1 MTRQRARRPQRA
13 LTVNGRPRPELDVA
27 EAFPA
32 FRRDPVVA
40 PDGTIRSR
48 AALSSPVM
56 GRLLDTIRSP
66 LDVRL
71 LPEEE
76 LPRLAQ
82 EVREFLLTHVS
93 RTGGHLASGL
103 GVVEL
108 TIALH
113 YVFDTPLDQIVWDV
127 GHQVYPHKILT
138 GRRERFGT
146 LRQKGG
152 LSGFTMRQ
160 ESEYDAF
167 NAAHA
172 STAISAALG
181 MAVARDLKG
190 EAFHVVAV
198 VGDGGLTGGMAME
211 GLNQAGYLNRPL
223 IVILN
228 DNEMSISVN
237 VGAMSGYLNRIIAGQ
252 VYNKVKD
259 ETGKILDRIPLVGEK
274 LHELAGAVE
283 DAAKKALVPGT
294 LFEELGFRYMG
305 PYNGHSIAAL
315 LPVLREAKQRDKPVL
330 IHVRTVK
337 GKGYRLAEKDPVK
350 WHGPSPFRVDTG
362 EITKN
367 TAPPSYT
374 QVFGETLVTLA
385 EKDPRII
392 AVTAAMPEGTGV
404 DKFARRFPDRAFDVG
419 ICEQH
424 GVTFCAGMATRGLK
438 PVAAIYSTFLQRAY
452 DQIFHDV
459 CLMDLPVVFA
469 LDRAGLVGNDGPTHH
484 GVHDLAYLRVLPNM
498 LVCAPKD
505 EEELRHLLAT
515 ALEAGHP
522 IAVRYPRGA
531 GEGTATA
538 GPPTALPVGKGE
550 IVREGRHGAIWAL
563 GPRVGAAM
571 EAAGRLAA
579 EGLEVTVVNGRWV
592 KPLDRELL
600 AATVAAGSRLITV
613 EDHNVMGGFGS
624 AVLEAIS
631 ELGILGVDVLRLG
644 VPDRFI
650 AHATQAEQWREVG
663 LDADG
668 ILRAAREFFGARR
681 PSFSVLSAQ
690 PGA

>member
-1 MTRQRARRPQRA
+1 MLCNTEYFTIKEVIPAWPGA
-13 LTVNGRPRPELDVA
+13 LDRFSFSRWE
-27 EAFPA
+27 
-32 FRRDPVVA
+32 RDPVVA
-40 PDGTIRSR
+40 PDGNIRAR
-48 AALSSPVM
+48 GALSLRPMTS
-56 GRLLDTIRSP
+56 LLEGIRSP
-66 LDVRL
+66 LDIRR
-71 LPEEE
+71 LPESE
-76 LPRLAQ
+76 LPRLAS
-82 EVREFLLTHVS
+82 EVREFLLAHVS

-113 YVFDTPLDQIVWDV
+113 YVFQTPVDQIVWDV

-138 GRRERFGT
+138 GRRERFET

-181 MAVARDLKG
+181 MAVARDRKG
-190 EAFHVVAV
+190 EDFHVVAI

-211 GLNQAGYLNRPL
+211 GLNQAGYLKRRL

-228 DNEMSISVN
+228 DNEMSISPN

-252 VYNKVKD
+252 VFNRVKD
-259 ETGKILDRIPLVGEK
+259 ETGKILDRIPLVGER
-274 LHELAGAVE
+274 LHEIAGEVSG
-283 DAAKKALVPGT
+283 AAKKALVPGT
-294 LFEELGFRYMG
+294 LFEELGFRYAG
-305 PYNGHSIAAL
+305 PVNGHSIPAL
-315 LPVLREAKQRDKPVL
+315 LSALREAKERDRPVL
-330 IHVRTVK
+330 LHIRTVK
-337 GKGYRLAEKDPVK
+337 GKGYGLAEEDPVK
-350 WHGPSPFRVDTG
+350 WHGPSPFTVATG
-362 EITKN
+362 EIAKS
-367 TAPPSYT
+367 ASAPSYT
-374 QVFGETLVTLA
+374 QVFAQTLIALA
-385 EKDPRII
+385 EKDPRIV
-392 AVTAAMPEGTGV
+392 AVTAAMPEGTGL
-404 DKFARRFPDRAFDVG
+404 DRFAKRFPERTFDVG

-424 GVTFCAGMATRGLK
+424 GVTFCAGMATQGLR

-484 GVHDLAYLRVLPNM
+484 GVHDIAYLRVLPNM
-498 LVCAPKD
+498 IVCAPKD

-515 ALEAGHP
+515 AFTTGHP
-522 IAVRYPRGA
+522 TAVRYPRGS
-531 GEGTATA
+531 GEGAA
-538 GPPTALPVGKGE
+538 REGEPRVLPVGKGE
-550 IVREGRHGAIWAL
+550 LLRHGRDGAIWAL
-563 GPRVGAAM
+563 GPRVWPALKAA
-571 EAAGRLAA
+571 ERLAA
-579 EGLEVTVVNGRWV
+579 EGLDLAVVNARWV

-600 AATVAAGSRLITV
+600 AETARPGSLLVTV

-624 AVLEAIS
+624 AALEAVS
-631 ELGILGVDVLRLG
+631 ELSIADVAALRLG

-663 LDADG
+663 LDEEG
-668 ILRAAREFFGARR
+668 IFQQVREFHLRRERTLPLSVVKGA
-681 PSFSVLSAQ
+681 
-690 PGA
+690 